1 MSLQTKENHPPG
13 VLHPVLG
20 SLTREGQE
28 VIGAD
33 PEKCDKDDQRAG
45 GPPYKDRLRQPGLF
59 SLENRRLQGNLIAAF
74 QYPKEPTGKLQRN
87 LLKGH
92 VETGRRKM
100 FLSWKRVDLD

>member
-45 GPPYKDRLRQPGLF
+45 RPPLRGQAKRAG
-59 SLENRRLQGNLIAAF
+59 AF
-74 QYPKEPTGKLQRN
+74 QLGEEGAPRRHYSSLPVLEGDLQESWEGTFY
-87 LLKGH
+87 KG
-92 VETGRRKM
+92 R
-100 FLSWKRVDLD
+100 